1 MSSVIIKSD
10 KRIFTCRDLKNGE
23 VFTATALGNL
33 LKRGETL
40 VVGDI
45 VEVSD
50 GEVADEKIIVEMEPR
65 KNEIFRLLVRERK
78 KKVIASNCDRLV
90 IVMSASSPSYK
101 RGLVDRYLVR
111 AHQWGI
117 RPIVV
122 FNKMDEYSEKDFDI
136 DFESYRLKELD
147 IHSFEVSAVTEGYQ
161 TRYLENGLTKL
172 KEDLKGK
179 TSIFLGHS
187 GVGKSALITSLS
199 SRKFELKSA
208 EIAKSGKGSH
218 TTTWAEIVSFGDFD
232 LIDSPG
238 VRSYSLEDIDPK
250 ELIEYFPDVEEVA
263 VNCKFSDCSHQENV
277 KGCFFY
283 SDKVWKDNE
292 RHHQA
297 LLTRLDSY
305 LRLHEELAEIPQWKK
320 SY

>member
-10 KRIFTCRDLKNGE
+10 KRIFTCRDIETGE
-23 VFTATALGNL
+23 NFTATALGNL

-45 VEVSD
+45 VEVND
-50 GEVADEKIIVEMEPR
+50 GEVANEKIIVEMEPR
-65 KNEIFRLLVRERK
+65 RNEIFRLLVRERK

-90 IVMSASSPSYK
+90 IVMSASSPAYK

-122 FNKMDEYSEKDFDI
+122 FNKMDEYSPDDFDI
-136 DFESYRLKELD
+136 DFESFRLEELD
-147 IHSFEVSAVTEGYQ
+147 IHSFEVSATTDGY
-161 TRYLENGLTKL
+161 TTKYLDRGLAEL

-199 SRKFELKSA
+199 SRQFELKSA

-232 LIDSPG
+232 MIDSPG
-238 VRSYSLEDIDPK
+238 VRSYSLDDIDPK
-250 ELIEYFPDVEEVA
+250 ELIGYFPDIEEVA
-263 VNCKFSDCSHQENV
+263 VNCKFSDCSHQENS
-277 KGCFFY
+277 KGCFFF
-283 SDKVWKDNE
+283 SEKAWQDNE
-292 RHHQA
+292 KQHQA

-305 LRLHEELAEIPQWKK
+305 LRLHEELAETPQWKK